1 MTSLLRLLDGLP
13 RWLRWTLFLPVG
25 IGCSLLVQGV
35 VQLLFDLAGPA
46 YRTAPGMNERVLTA
60 FAAGVTLIVF
70 PAMLS
75 PKPWPVG
82 VVLFT
87 VGLALRVSYVAH
99 QVITTPYLRP
109 RVPVVAVVIAANT
122 FGGCLGL
129 LLIRL
134 LQRDKGHTSS

>member
-1 MTSLLRLLDGLP
+1 
-13 RWLRWTLFLPVG
+13 
-25 IGCSLLVQGV
+25 
-35 VQLLFDLAGPA
+35 
-46 YRTAPGMNERVLTA
+46 MNERVLTA
-60 FAAGVTLIVF
+60 FAAGVTVTVF

-75 PKPWPVG
+75 PRPWPVG

-87 VGLALRVSYVAH
+87 VGLVLRVSFVAH

-134 LQRDKGHTSS
+134 LQRDKGRTSS